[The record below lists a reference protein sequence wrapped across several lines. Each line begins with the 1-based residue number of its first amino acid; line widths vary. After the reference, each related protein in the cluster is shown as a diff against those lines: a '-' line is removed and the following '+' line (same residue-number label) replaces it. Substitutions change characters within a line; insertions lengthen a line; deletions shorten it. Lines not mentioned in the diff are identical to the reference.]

1 MAIHKR
7 PVRPPTSS
15 THKRPVPQHV
25 LQARREAI
33 KAKQQA
39 LKEAEKAKAKQQFI
53 SGVISGQNKQRI
65 DPRYGPGA
73 ALATGVKEAGKAL
86 VAKHPAVIAAKIAA
100 AKLDK
105 KKPKPKRPS
114 QRLPPMCAICRRRRG
129 HDALKHKSRQKPR
142 RQVLRR

>member
-15 THKRPVPQHV
+15 THKRPVPQSV
-25 LQARREAI
+25 LQARREAT

-39 LKEAEKAKAKQQFI
+39 LKEAKIAKAKQQFI

-65 DPRYGPGA
+65 DPRLGPGA
-73 ALATGVKEAGKAL
+73 AFATGAKEAGKAL
-86 VAKHPAVIAAKIAA
+86 VTRHPAVTAAKIVA
-100 AKLDK
+100 AKLGK
-105 KKPKPKRPS
+105 KKPRKPPR
-114 QRLPPMCAICRRRRG
+114 QLPPKCGICGRRRG

-142 RQVLRR
+142 RQVVRR